1 MKHDYDRTVTRLI
14 TILSKF
20 SQNEIVNPK
29 DLAQEFNVSVRT
41 IQKDLK
47 DKLMPNFPIY
57 MYKKGEYRLT
67 EGACITKSNLTND
80 EMIILSLA
88 LSKFKDV
95 SDFDKTTDNLLKKLL
110 KPNLNNPYFI
120 KYEDV
125 EDLDLDST
133 IIQQIEDAIECS
145 AIVEIT
151 TMISFKVVEAYK
163 VTNYGG
169 IWYLFARDINDKK
182 IKTFMISKIKSI
194 NLTSQ
199 KHNFPKK
206 AIEQILKKTHSPY
219 YQDGNSYE
227 VKVKVYK
234 EIAHFFKQKDF
245 LQSQEIEKELEDG
258 SLIINFEISHDE
270 DIDNIIKSWLPHI
283 EILEPLR
290 FREKLKNELE
300 EYLKNIS

>member
-20 SQNEIVNPK
+20 SSNEVVNPK
-29 DLAQEFNVSVRT
+29 DLSQEFNVSVRT

-67 EGACITKSNLTND
+67 EGASITKSYLTND

-95 SDFDKTTDNLLKKLL
+95 SDFDKTTDKLLKKLL
-110 KPNLNNPYFI
+110 RPNLSNPYFI

-125 EDLDLDST
+125 EDLDIDSNL
-133 IIQQIEDAIECS
+133 IQTIEDAIEYS
-145 AIVEIT
+145 NIIEIT
-151 TMISFKVVEAYK
+151 TTIKTKIVEAYK

-169 IWYLFARDINDKK
+169 IWYLFARDIQDKK
-182 IKTFMISKIKSI
+182 IKTFMISKIKSVNI
-194 NLTSQ
+194 TPQ
-199 KHNFPKK
+199 KHDFSKSS
-206 AIEQILKKTHSPY
+206 IEQILQKTHSPY
-219 YQDGNSYE
+219 YQDGNSYD

-245 LQSQEIEKELEDG
+245 LQSQEIEQELDDG

-290 FREKLKNELE
+290 FKEKLKNELK
-300 EYLKNIS
+300 EYLEKIS

>member
-29 DLAQEFNVSVRT
+29 DLAEEFNVSIRT

-57 MYKKGEYRLT
+57 MHKRGEYRLS
-67 EGACITKSNLTND
+67 EGASITKSYLTND
-80 EMIILSLA
+80 EMIILSLS

-110 KPNLNNPYFI
+110 KPNLNNPYFM
-120 KYEDV
+120 KNDDV
-125 EDLDLDST
+125 EDLDIDSKIVQT
-133 IIQQIEDAIECS
+133 LEDAIEYQN
-145 AIVEIT
+145 IIEVNT
-151 TMISFKVVEAYK
+151 KISSKIVEAYK
-163 VTNYGG
+163 MANYGG
-169 IWYLFARDINDKK
+169 IWYLFARDTKDNK
-182 IKTFMISKIKSI
+182 IKTFMISKIKSV
-194 NLTSQ
+194 NLTSK
-199 KHNFPKK
+199 KHTFPKHS
-206 AIEQILKKTHSPY
+206 IEQILHKSHSPY
-219 YQDGNSYE
+219 YQDGNSFD

-234 EIAHFFKQKDF
+234 EIAHLFEQKEF
-245 LQSQEIEKELEDG
+245 LQSQEIEQKLEDG

-283 EILEPLR
+283 EILEPIR
-290 FREKLKNELE
+290 FRDKLKNELK
-300 EYLKNIS
+300 EYLEKIY

>member
-20 SQNEIVNPK
+20 SQNEIINPK

-47 DKLMPNFPIY
+47 EKLMPNFPIY
-57 MYKKGEYRLT
+57 MQKKGEYRLT
-67 EGACITKSNLTND
+67 EGACITKSNLSND

-125 EDLDLDST
+125 EDLDFDST

-151 TMISFKVVEAYK
+151 TKISFKVVEAYK

-206 AIEQILKKTHSPY
+206 AIEQILQKTHSPY

-258 SLIINFEISHDE
+258 SLIVNFEISHDE

-300 EYLKNIS
+300 EYLKKIS

>member
-20 SQNEIVNPK
+20 SSNEVVNPK

-67 EGACITKSNLTND
+67 EGASITKSYLTND

-95 SDFDKTTDNLLKKLL
+95 SDFDKTTDKLLKKLL
-110 KPNLNNPYFI
+110 RPNLSNPYFI

-125 EDLDLDST
+125 EDLDIDSHLIET
-133 IIQQIEDAIECS
+133 IENAIEYS
-145 AIVEIT
+145 NIIEIT
-151 TMISFKVVEAYK
+151 TTIKTKIVEAYK
-163 VTNYGG
+163 MTNYGG
-169 IWYLFARDINDKK
+169 IWYLFARDIQDKK
-182 IKTFMISKIKSI
+182 IKTFMISKIKSVNI
-194 NLTSQ
+194 TQQ
-199 KHNFPKK
+199 KHNFSKSS
-206 AIEQILKKTHSPY
+206 IEQILQKTHSPY
-219 YQDGNSYE
+219 YQDGNSYD

-245 LQSQEIEKELEDG
+245 LQSQEIEEELHDG

-270 DIDNIIKSWLPHI
+270 DIDNIIKSWIPHI

-290 FREKLKNELE
+290 FKEKLKNELK
-300 EYLKNIS
+300 EYLEKIS

>member
-20 SQNEIVNPK
+20 SSNEVVNPK

-67 EGACITKSNLTND
+67 EGASITKSYLTND

-95 SDFDKTTDNLLKKLL
+95 SDFDKTTDKLLKKLL
-110 KPNLNNPYFI
+110 RPNLSNPYFI

-125 EDLDLDST
+125 EDLDIDSHLIET
-133 IIQQIEDAIECS
+133 IENAIEYS
-145 AIVEIT
+145 NIIEIT
-151 TMISFKVVEAYK
+151 TTIKTKIVEAYK
-163 VTNYGG
+163 MTNYGG
-169 IWYLFARDINDKK
+169 IWYLFARDIQDKK
-182 IKTFMISKIKSI
+182 IKTFMISKIKSVNI
-194 NLTSQ
+194 TQQ
-199 KHNFPKK
+199 KHNFSKSS
-206 AIEQILKKTHSPY
+206 IEQILQKTHSPY
-219 YQDGNSYE
+219 YQDGNCYD

-234 EIAHFFKQKDF
+234 EIAHYFKQKDF
-245 LQSQEIEKELEDG
+245 LQSQEIEEELDDG

-270 DIDNIIKSWLPHI
+270 DIDNIIKSWIPHI

-290 FREKLKNELE
+290 FKEKLKNELK
-300 EYLKNIS
+300 EYLEKIS

>member
-1 MKHDYDRTVTRLI
+1 
-14 TILSKF
+14 
-20 SQNEIVNPK
+20 
-29 DLAQEFNVSVRT
+29 
-41 IQKDLK
+41 
-47 DKLMPNFPIY
+47 
-57 MYKKGEYRLT
+57 
-67 EGACITKSNLTND
+67 
-80 EMIILSLA
+80 MIILSLA

-125 EDLDLDST
+125 EDLDFDST

-151 TMISFKVVEAYK
+151 TKISFKVVEAYK

-206 AIEQILKKTHSPY
+206 AIEQILQKTHSPY

-258 SLIINFEISHDE
+258 SLIVNFEISHDE

-290 FREKLKNELE
+290 FREKIKNELE
-300 EYLKNIS
+300 EYLKKIS

>member
-20 SQNEIVNPK
+20 SSNEVVNPK

-67 EGACITKSNLTND
+67 EGASITKSYLTND

-95 SDFDKTTDNLLKKLL
+95 SDFDKTTDKLLKKLL
-110 KPNLNNPYFI
+110 RPNLSNPYFI

-125 EDLDLDST
+125 EDLDIDSHLIET
-133 IIQQIEDAIECS
+133 IENAIEYS
-145 AIVEIT
+145 NIIEIT
-151 TMISFKVVEAYK
+151 TTIKTKIVEAYK
-163 VTNYGG
+163 MTNYGG
-169 IWYLFARDINDKK
+169 IWYLFARDIQDKK
-182 IKTFMISKIKSI
+182 IKTFMISKIKSVNI
-194 NLTSQ
+194 TQQ
-199 KHNFPKK
+199 KHNFSKSS
-206 AIEQILKKTHSPY
+206 IEQILQKTHSPY
-219 YQDGNSYE
+219 YQDGNSYD

-245 LQSQEIEKELEDG
+245 LQSQEIEQELDDG

-270 DIDNIIKSWLPHI
+270 DIDNIIKSWIPHI

-290 FREKLKNELE
+290 FKEKLKNELK
-300 EYLKNIS
+300 EYLEKIS